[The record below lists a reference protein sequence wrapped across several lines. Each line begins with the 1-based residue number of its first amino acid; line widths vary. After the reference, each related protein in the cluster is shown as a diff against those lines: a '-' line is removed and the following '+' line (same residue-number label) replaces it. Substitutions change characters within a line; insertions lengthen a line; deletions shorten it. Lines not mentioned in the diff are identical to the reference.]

1 MIRFGKKR
9 AKLSVSFHQIWI
21 YWRLSEVISDQWLF
35 YTWKMEQ
42 EETSCSRQQREGPA
56 STWRNTHQHSSWLQC
71 TWGASVVQTSKNIRK
86 HPTAKLTSLG
96 ESTCN
101 GSLKS
106 YYSLTTTDMLP
117 ACRLV
122 TGFPDSSVGKNPP
135 AMQEILVRFLGW
147 EDPLE
152 TG

>member
-1 MIRFGKKR
+1 MLAFTKFEYSRGYR
-9 AKLSVSFHQIWI
+9 RSS
-21 YWRLSEVISDQWLF
+21 VISDFSIPEKWNRKRQAVVISRG
-35 YTWKMEQ
+35 MGQ
-42 EETSCSRQQREGPA
+42 PAHEEILTNIPV
-56 STWRNTHQHSSWLQC
+56 WVQC

-152 TG
+152 KG

>member
-1 MIRFGKKR
+1 MLAFTKFEYSRGYR
-9 AKLSVSFHQIWI
+9 RSS
-21 YWRLSEVISDQWLF
+21 VISDFSIPEKWNRKRQAVVISRGRG
-35 YTWKMEQ
+35 Q
-42 EETSCSRQQREGPA
+42 PAHEEILTNIPV
-56 STWRNTHQHSSWLQC
+56 WVQC

-152 TG
+152 KG